1 MKMKYSGNDWI
12 KDVPEDWHLIRLK
25 FIFDSIQGG
34 NWGNEDGVLD
44 DDVICLRVA
53 DFDYA
58 NGVIK
63 HDGKFTHRNYS
74 GIDVSKYILDHGD
87 ILIEKSGGGEK
98 TPVGRTV
105 IFDKDYKAVYSNFLA
120 KAKVKKQYNP
130 KFVQYYLMALY
141 SHGVTRLYFNQ
152 TTGIQNLDINK
163 LINTEKIPVCSSED
177 QNKIVTYLDKKLQQI
192 NKLSKTILKEI
203 KNLKDYRNSL
213 IAETVTKGLDP
224 NVSSKDS
231 GIEWVGSIPES
242 WRVVP
247 LYKLFNERK
256 NKNIAGRE
264 QNLLSLSYGKIKRRD
279 INAKGGLLPANF
291 NTYNIVE
298 DGDIIIR
305 PTDLQNDQHSL
316 RTGIVREHGIITSAY
331 IDLAPLPNTNSA
343 YYHYLLH
350 SYDIEKV
357 FYNMGNGV
365 RQGLNYN
372 GFSKLKVLVPSDR
385 EMSNIVDYFNRKNII
400 LDNLVEKKQQQLNLL
415 KEYKNSLI
423 YEYVTG
429 KKKVPMV

>member
-1 MKMKYSGNDWI
+1 MQVN
-12 KDVPEDWHLIRLK
+12 KD
-25 FIFDSIQGG
+25 
-34 NWGNEDGVLD
+34 
-44 DDVICLRVA
+44 
-53 DFDYA
+53 
-58 NGVIK
+58 
-63 HDGKFTHRNYS
+63 S
-74 GIDVSKYILDHGD
+74 GIKWVGEIPDNWDSVPIYYVSQEVRKKNNNISQKVALRFTYGTIVRKKNFSIEEDSSLRKTIENYKVVKPKDIVINGLNLNFDFVTQRVGFVTFPGAITSAYIVIRAKNNINEKYL
-87 ILIEKSGGGEK
+87 LYLLKSYDSVKAFHNMGGGVRK
-98 TPVGRTV
+98 
-105 IFDKDYKAVYSNFLA
+105 ILNFSILS
-120 KAKVKKQYNP
+120 K
-130 KFVQYYLMALY
+130 
-141 SHGVTRLYFNQ
+141 
-152 TTGIQNLDINK
+152 I
-163 LINTEKIPVCSSED
+163 KIPFPPMKE
-177 QNKIVTYLDKKLQQI
+177 QKRIANFLDKKCGQIDKLLTQI
-192 NKLSKTILKEI
+192 NDEIEQLKF
-203 KNLKDYRNSL
+203 YRNSL
-213 IAETVTKGLDP
+213 IIRTVIRGLNP
-224 NVSSKDS
+224 NVPMKDS

-242 WRVVP
+242 WGVVP

-316 RTGIVREHGIITSAY
+316 RTGLVKEHGIITSAY

-365 RQGLNYN
+365 RRGLNYSE
-372 GFSKLKVLVPSDR
+372 FSKLKVLVPSDR
-385 EMSNIVDYFNRKNII
+385 EMSNIVNYLDQKNSK
-400 LDNLVEKKQQQLNLL
+400 LDSLVEKKQQQLNLL

-429 KKKVPMV
+429 KKQVPKM

>member
-1 MKMKYSGNDWI
+1 MKNSEITWIGEIPENWDIVPIYKLFSERKNKNSNGIEKNLLSLSYGKIKRRNIYAKGGLLPESFNTYNIVEPGDIIIRPTDLQNDQHSLRTGLVKEHGI
-12 KDVPEDWHLIRLK
+12 IT
-25 FIFDSIQGG
+25 SAY
-34 NWGNEDGVLD
+34 
-44 DDVICLRVA
+44 ICLAPISNTNSNYYQYLLHSYDIVKV
-53 DFDYA
+53 FYNMG
-58 NGVIK
+58 NGVRQ
-63 HDGKFTHRNYS
+63 GLNYREFS
-74 GIDVSKYILDHGD
+74 HLKVLLPSQKEQKRI
-87 ILIEKSGGGEK
+87 
-98 TPVGRTV
+98 
-105 IFDKDYKAVYSNFLA
+105 ANF
-120 KAKVKKQYNP
+120 
-130 KFVQYYLMALY
+130 
-141 SHGVTRLYFNQ
+141 
-152 TTGIQNLDINK
+152 
-163 LINTEKIPVCSSED
+163 
-177 QNKIVTYLDKKLQQI
+177 LDKKCGQIDKLLTQI
-192 NKLSKTILKEI
+192 NDEIEQLKF
-203 KNLKDYRNSL
+203 YRNSL
-213 IAETVTKGLDP
+213 IIRTVIRGLNP
-224 NVSSKDS
+224 NVPMKDS

-242 WRVVP
+242 WGVVP

-316 RTGIVREHGIITSAY
+316 RTGLVKEHGIITSAY

-365 RQGLNYN
+365 RQGLNYSE
-372 GFSKLKVLVPSDR
+372 FSKLKVLVPSDR
-385 EMSNIVDYFNRKNII
+385 EMSNIVNYLDQKNSK
-400 LDNLVEKKQQQLNLL
+400 LDSLVEKKQQQLNLL

-429 KKKVPMV
+429 KKQVPKM

>member
-1 MKMKYSGNDWI
+1 MQVNKDSGI
-12 KDVPEDWHLIRLK
+12 KWVGEIPDNWDSVPIYYVSQEVRKKNNNIFQKAALK
-25 FIFDSIQGG
+25 FTYGTIVRKKNFSIDEDPSLRKTIENYKVVKPKDIVINGLNLNFDFVTQRVGFVTSPGAITSAYIVIRAKNNINEKYLLYLLKSYDSVKAFNNMGG
-34 NWGNEDGVLD
+34 GVRRILNFN
-44 DDVICLRVA
+44 ILSKIKIPFPPMKEQKRIA
-53 DFDYA
+53 DF
-58 NGVIK
+58 
-63 HDGKFTHRNYS
+63 
-74 GIDVSKYILDHGD
+74 
-87 ILIEKSGGGEK
+87 
-98 TPVGRTV
+98 
-105 IFDKDYKAVYSNFLA
+105 
-120 KAKVKKQYNP
+120 
-130 KFVQYYLMALY
+130 
-141 SHGVTRLYFNQ
+141 
-152 TTGIQNLDINK
+152 
-163 LINTEKIPVCSSED
+163 
-177 QNKIVTYLDKKLQQI
+177 LDKKCGQI
-192 NKLSKTILKEI
+192 DKLLVRINDEIERLKV
-203 KNLKDYRNSL
+203 YQNSL
-213 IAETVTKGLDP
+213 IIRTVTKGLDL
-224 NVSSKDS
+224 NISMKDS

-242 WRVVP
+242 WGVVP

-256 NKNIAGRE
+256 SKNIAGRE

-316 RTGIVREHGIITSAY
+316 RTGIVKEHGIITSAY

-372 GFSKLKVLVPSDR
+372 EFSKLKVLVPSDR
-385 EMSNIVDYFNRKNII
+385 EMCNIVDYLNRKNRI
-400 LDNLVEKKQQQLNLL
+400 LDSLVEKKQQQLNLL

-429 KKKVPMV
+429 KKQVPKM

>member
-1 MKMKYSGNDWI
+1 MQVNKDSGI
-12 KDVPEDWHLIRLK
+12 KWVGEIPDNWDSVPIYYVSQEVRKKNNNIFQKAALK
-25 FIFDSIQGG
+25 FTYGTIVRKKNFSIDEDPSLRKTIENYKVVKPKDIVINGLNLNFDFVTQRVGFVTSPGAITSAYIVIRAKNNINEKYLLYLLKSYDSVKAFNNMGG
-34 NWGNEDGVLD
+34 GVRRILNFN
-44 DDVICLRVA
+44 ILSKIKIPFPPMKEQKRIA
-53 DFDYA
+53 DF
-58 NGVIK
+58 
-63 HDGKFTHRNYS
+63 
-74 GIDVSKYILDHGD
+74 
-87 ILIEKSGGGEK
+87 
-98 TPVGRTV
+98 
-105 IFDKDYKAVYSNFLA
+105 
-120 KAKVKKQYNP
+120 
-130 KFVQYYLMALY
+130 
-141 SHGVTRLYFNQ
+141 
-152 TTGIQNLDINK
+152 
-163 LINTEKIPVCSSED
+163 
-177 QNKIVTYLDKKLQQI
+177 LDKKCGQI
-192 NKLSKTILKEI
+192 DKLLVRINDEIERLKV
-203 KNLKDYRNSL
+203 YQNSL
-213 IAETVTKGLDP
+213 IIRTVTKGLDL
-224 NVSSKDS
+224 NISMKDS

-242 WRVVP
+242 WGVVP

-256 NKNIAGRE
+256 SKNIAGRE

-279 INAKGGLLPANF
+279 INAKGGLLPATF

-316 RTGIVREHGIITSAY
+316 RTGIVKEHGIITSAY

-372 GFSKLKVLVPSDR
+372 EFSKLKVLVPSDR
-385 EMSNIVDYFNRKNII
+385 EMCNIVDYLNRKNRI
-400 LDNLVEKKQQQLNLL
+400 LDSLVEKKQQQLNLL

-429 KKKVPMV
+429 KKQVPKM

>member
-1 MKMKYSGNDWI
+1 MQMQVN
-12 KDVPEDWHLIRLK
+12 KD
-25 FIFDSIQGG
+25 
-34 NWGNEDGVLD
+34 
-44 DDVICLRVA
+44 
-53 DFDYA
+53 
-58 NGVIK
+58 
-63 HDGKFTHRNYS
+63 S
-74 GIDVSKYILDHGD
+74 GIKWVGEIPDNWDSVPIYYVSQEVRKKNNNISQKVALRFTYGTIVRKKNFSIEEDSSLRKTIENYKVVKPKDIVINGLNLNFDFVTQRVGFVTFPGAITSAYIVIRAKNNINEKYL
-87 ILIEKSGGGEK
+87 LYLLKSYDSVKAFHNMGGGVRK
-98 TPVGRTV
+98 
-105 IFDKDYKAVYSNFLA
+105 ILNFSILS
-120 KAKVKKQYNP
+120 K
-130 KFVQYYLMALY
+130 
-141 SHGVTRLYFNQ
+141 
-152 TTGIQNLDINK
+152 I
-163 LINTEKIPVCSSED
+163 KIPFPPMKE
-177 QNKIVTYLDKKLQQI
+177 QKRIANFLDKKCGQIDKLLTQI
-192 NKLSKTILKEI
+192 NDEIEQLKF
-203 KNLKDYRNSL
+203 YRNSL
-213 IAETVTKGLDP
+213 IIRTVIRGLNP
-224 NVSSKDS
+224 NVPMKDS

-242 WRVVP
+242 WGVVP

-316 RTGIVREHGIITSAY
+316 RTGLVKEHGIITSAY

-365 RQGLNYN
+365 RRGLNYSE
-372 GFSKLKVLVPSDR
+372 FSKLKVLVPSDR
-385 EMSNIVDYFNRKNII
+385 EMSNIVNYLDQKNSK
-400 LDNLVEKKQQQLNLL
+400 LDSLVEKKQQQLNLL

-429 KKKVPMV
+429 KKQVPKM